1 MKRKEKLLFRLD
13 EIGES
18 IKNSGNAL
26 ALFGLGSVG
35 VELSRLDDYS
45 DLDFFVIAKDGCK
58 NHYIENLS
66 WLSSIAPLS
75 YTFRNTKDGYKIMYE
90 DGIYC
95 EFAIFETAG
104 LLQTNYAEGRI
115 IWSAEDFDENLRV
128 PRNTGA
134 PDWKPESVDWLLGE
148 IITCLYVGMCRYR
161 RGEKLSGYT
170 FIQRHAF
177 TLFIEL
183 VEMIHPDN
191 GIAKDLYAKDRRFEE
206 RYPELQMLLGNILQG
221 YGKTAESATALLGYL
236 DKRYTLNTAMKDAI
250 LALCKEC

>member
-1 MKRKEKLLFRLD
+1 MKKKEKLLLRLD

-18 IKNSGNAL
+18 VKNSGNAL

-35 VELSRLDDYS
+35 IELSRLDDYS
-45 DLDFFVIAKDGCK
+45 DLDFFVIVKDGFK
-58 NHYIENLS
+58 NMFIENLA
-66 WLSSIAPLS
+66 WLSSITPLS
-75 YTFRNTKDGYKIMYE
+75 YTFRNTKDGYKAMYE

-95 EFAIFETAG
+95 EFAVFETHE

-115 IWSAEDFDENLRV
+115 VWMADGFDENLRV

-183 VEMIHPDN
+183 IEMTHPDN
-191 GIAKDLYAKDRRFEE
+191 GIAKDLFAKDRRFEE
-206 RYPELQMLLGNILQG
+206 RYPGLQELLDDLLQG
-221 YGKTAESATALLGYL
+221 YGKSVESAIAMLGYL
-236 DKRYTLNTAMKDAI
+236 DKSYTVNPAMKAAI
-250 LALCKEC
+250 LSLCKH